1 MPTTKQAKLSELRV
15 GLLVVISLAILI
27 FVIFTVSGDI
37 KLPGVHTTAI
47 VRTRMASVDGLRE
60 GAEVRLSG
68 KKVGSV
74 RAIQFSSEIPQ
85 NVASQDNIEIIMEID
100 GRLDGRPA
108 IERIRSDSL
117 AVLKGAGVLG
127 DNVIDITPGTS
138 RGVPIRDGDS
148 VKSQAQKS
156 VGDILN
162 AAQTAVSNLNEISAD
177 IRVMT
182 GNLRDGKG
190 TMGRFLTDDS
200 FFVDLDNTVR
210 QAESLIAT
218 FREGKGTVGKLL
230 NEDTLYREANQTVVQ
245 LRKISDQL
253 HEQMSTG
260 KGTVG
265 KLFKD
270 EELYQ
275 RANSLVKRLDETA
288 VRLDSTLAKVER
300 GEGNLGKLLTDEK
313 LYHDTR
319 ETIERLKNIAGGLER
334 GEGTAGLLLKDEKLY
349 QNLNT
354 MSAEVTK
361 LLYDFRQNPRK
372 YLSVKVA
379 IF

>member
-15 GLLVVISLAILI
+15 GILVVVSLAILI

-37 KLPGVHTTAI
+37 KLPGVHTTTI
-47 VRTRMASVDGLRE
+47 VRTRMSSVDGLRD

-74 RAIQFSSEIPQ
+74 RAIRFSEEIPSD
-85 NVASQDNIEIIMEID
+85 ADSQDNIEIVMQID

-138 RGVPIRDGDS
+138 RGIAIQDGDYVNS
-148 VKSQAQKS
+148 VAQKS
-156 VGDILN
+156 VGDIIN
-162 AAQTAVSNLNEISAD
+162 AAQTAVGNLNLISDD
-177 IRVMT
+177 IREMT
-182 GNLRDGKG
+182 GGLRAGKG
-190 TMGRFLTDDS
+190 TLGRFLNDES
-200 FFVDLDNTVR
+200 FFVDLDRTVR
-210 QAESLIAT
+210 QAESLLLT

-230 NEDTLYREANQTVVQ
+230 NEDTLYKEANQTVLQ
-245 LRKISDQL
+245 LRKISDEL
-253 HEQMSTG
+253 HGQISTG

-265 KLFKD
+265 KLIKD

-288 VRLDSTLAKVER
+288 VRLDTTLAKVER

-313 LYHDTR
+313 LYQEAR
-319 ETIERLKNIAGGLER
+319 ETIERLNKIAGGLER
-334 GEGTAGLLLKDEKLY
+334 GEGTAGLLLKDETLY
-349 QNLNT
+349 RNLNT

>member
-162 AAQTAVSNLNEISAD
+162 AAQTAVSNLNDISAD
-177 IRVMT
+177 IRVLT
-182 GNLRDGKG
+182 GNLREGKG
-190 TMGRFLTDDS
+190 TLGRFLTDDS

-260 KGTVG
+260 RGTVG

-313 LYHDTR
+313 LYNDTR

>member
-15 GLLVVISLAILI
+15 GVLVVISLAVLI

-37 KLPGVHTTAI
+37 KLPGVHTTTI
-47 VRTRMASVDGLRE
+47 VRTRMSSVDGLRE

-85 NVASQDNIEIIMEID
+85 NVTSQDNIEIIMEID

-162 AAQTAVSNLNEISAD
+162 AAQTAVSNLNAISDD

-190 TMGRFLTDDS
+190 TIGRFLTDDA
-200 FFVDLDNTVR
+200 FFIDLDNTVR
-210 QAESLIAT
+210 QAESLITT

-260 KGTVG
+260 KGTIG

-313 LYHDTR
+313 LYADTR
-319 ETIERLKNIAGGLER
+319 ETVERLKSIAGGLDR

>member
-177 IRVMT
+177 IRVLT
-182 GNLRDGKG
+182 GNLREGKG
-190 TMGRFLTDDS
+190 TLGRFLTDDS

-230 NEDTLYREANQTVVQ
+230 NEDTLYKEANQTVVQ

-313 LYHDTR
+313 LYNDTR

>member
-15 GLLVVISLAILI
+15 GLLVVISLAILL

-37 KLPGVHTTAI
+37 KLPGVHTTTI
-47 VRTRMASVDGLRE
+47 VRTRMSSVDGLRE

-162 AAQTAVSNLNEISAD
+162 AAQTAVSNLNEISDD

-210 QAESLIAT
+210 QAESLIVT

-313 LYHDTR
+313 LYNDTR
-319 ETIERLKNIAGGLER
+319 ETVERLKNIAGGLER

>member
-177 IRVMT
+177 IRVLT
-182 GNLRDGKG
+182 GNLREGKG
-190 TMGRFLTDDS
+190 TLGRFLTDDS

-313 LYHDTR
+313 LYNDTR

>member
-15 GLLVVISLAILI
+15 GLLVVISLAILL

-37 KLPGVHTTAI
+37 KLPGVHTTTI
-47 VRTRMASVDGLRE
+47 VRTRMSSVDGLRE

-162 AAQTAVSNLNEISAD
+162 AAQTAVSNLNEISDD

-313 LYHDTR
+313 LYNDTR
-319 ETIERLKNIAGGLER
+319 ETVERLKNIAGGLER

>member
-15 GLLVVISLAILI
+15 GLLVVISLAILL
-27 FVIFTVSGDI
+27 FVIFTVSGAI
-37 KLPGVHTTAI
+37 KLPGVHTTTI
-47 VRTRMASVDGLRE
+47 VRTRMSSVDGLRE

-162 AAQTAVSNLNEISAD
+162 AAQTAVSNLNEISDD

-300 GEGNLGKLLTDEK
+300 GEGNLG
-313 LYHDTR
+313 
-319 ETIERLKNIAGGLER
+319 
-334 GEGTAGLLLKDEKLY
+334 
-349 QNLNT
+349 
-354 MSAEVTK
+354 
-361 LLYDFRQNPRK
+361 
-372 YLSVKVA
+372 
-379 IF
+379 

>member
-37 KLPGVHTTAI
+37 KLPGVHTTTI
-47 VRTRMASVDGLRE
+47 VRTRMSSVDGLRE

-162 AAQTAVSNLNEISAD
+162 AAQTAVSNLNEISDD

-200 FFVDLDNTVR
+200 FFVDLDKTVR

-313 LYHDTR
+313 LYNDTR
-319 ETIERLKNIAGGLER
+319 ETVERLKNIAGGLER

>member
-177 IRVMT
+177 IRVLT
-182 GNLRDGKG
+182 GNLREGKG
-190 TMGRFLTDDS
+190 TLGRFLTDDS

-313 LYHDTR
+313 LYNDAR